1 VKLCTSIGSSILK
14 IRLHRGSLS
23 RGGEGVTRSHGIFWG
38 DYQARIDLLNF
49 YNTHPMAEMALPTEF
64 EPIVGLV
71 EIWSNA

>member
-1 VKLCTSIGSSILK
+1 M
-14 IRLHRGSLS
+14 
-23 RGGEGVTRSHGIFWG
+23 EGVTRSHGIFWG